1 MKGKILDYSVQNNSG
16 VISGVDGER
25 YTFVGSEW
33 KSNNPPLLG
42 MSVDFDA
49 QGKNAVGV
57 YKDLVSSSGSTTG
70 DKNKITAGLLAIFL
84 GGFGVHKFYLGYNN
98 SGLVYLL
105 TNTIGW
111 IVTAFLLGL
120 PNIALAIIALIEGIT
135 YLQKSDEEFN
145 RIYVQGKKE
154 WF

>member
-1 MKGKILDYSVQNNSG
+1 MKGKILDYSVQTNSG
-16 VISGVDGER
+16 VISGADGGR
-25 YTFVGSEW
+25 YTFIGSEW

-42 MSVDFDA
+42 MSVDFDV

-57 YKDLVSSSGSTTG
+57 YKDTVSSSGSSG
-70 DKNKITAGLLAIFL
+70 NKNRLTAGLLAIFL

-111 IVTAFLLGL
+111 FITAFLLGL
-120 PNIALAIIALIEGIT
+120 PNLALAVIALIEGIT
-135 YLQKSDEEFN
+135 YLSKSDEEFD
-145 RIYVQGKKE
+145 RTYVQGKKE
-154 WF
+154 WL